1 MSITHY
7 QDFYENLDDPLRP
20 LSGMEKVQDR
30 VDEQGV
36 NISEDEDDSEN
47 GLDNYAW
54 QGVLSKWTNY
64 IHGWQARFIVLK
76 GGTLTYYKSKN
87 DTKLGCRGSI
97 SLFKATIKPHEFDE
111 CRFDV
116 SVNDSVWYLRAA
128 TAEEKAQWVDIL
140 ETYKA
145 ESGYCSENSLKR
157 HGSAVSLA
165 SNTLS
170 TASTSSFKKTRG
182 LREKLSELET
192 FRDILCGQIDTLQSY
207 FDECAHPTN
216 STETSGANST
226 PPVNSRAIDFKG
238 EAMTFKATTSGVLAT
253 LEHCLE
259 MVRQNEDLWRKRLER
274 EMERRRRLEE
284 NIKTL
289 RSHGSRSTVHA
300 GPDCEEGPHSTMNED
315 EFYDA
320 METGLDK
327 MEEEVEYRH
336 RLKKQHSVIVA
347 SSGSSSSASSH
358 YLWPEIDRVTTEQL
372 HYARMSVEDSGGV
385 WQLFAEEGEM
395 KMYRR
400 EEEVNG
406 MVIDPLRA
414 CHVVKGVTGHE
425 VCEYF
430 FNPQYRLE
438 WEATLETTTVLEKL
452 ADDTLLFLQVHKR
465 IWPAS
470 QRDAVFWSHMR
481 QFPDNQDQDNPDIWV
496 VVNNSVDIPDLPAN
510 TGKCVRLYLTVCLMC
525 QTFVDPPKDG
535 ASVSR
540 NDLTCKITYCSV
552 VNPGGW
558 APPAVLRAVYK
569 REYPKFLK
577 RFTTYVIEQCQ
588 DKPILF

>member
-1 MSITHY
+1 M
-7 QDFYENLDDPLRP
+7 
-20 LSGMEKVQDR
+20 
-30 VDEQGV
+30 
-36 NISEDEDDSEN
+36 
-47 GLDNYAW
+47 
-54 QGVLSKWTNY
+54 
-64 IHGWQARFIVLK
+64 
-76 GGTLTYYKSKN
+76 
-87 DTKLGCRGSI
+87 
-97 SLFKATIKPHEFDE
+97 
-111 CRFDV
+111 
-116 SVNDSVWYLRAA
+116 NDSVWYLRAN

-145 ESGYCSENSLKR
+145 ESGYGSENSLKR
-157 HGSAVSLA
+157 HGSAVSLQ

-170 TASTSSFKKTRG
+170 TASTSSFKKARG
-182 LREKLSELET
+182 LKEKLSELET
-192 FRDILCGQIDTLQSY
+192 FRDILCGQIDTLQTY
-207 FDECAHPTN
+207 FDECAHASTATDSGSTN
-216 STETSGANST
+216 GAGAVT
-226 PPVNSRAIDFKG
+226 HSRAIDFKG
-238 EAMTFKATTSGVLAT
+238 EAMTFKATTSGVLTT

-274 EMERRRRLEE
+274 EIERRRRLED
-284 NIKTL
+284 NIRTL
-289 RSHGSRSTVHA
+289 RAHGPRSTIHT

-336 RLKKQHSVIVA
+336 RLKKQHSVIAANTNVGNSPQA
-347 SSGSSSSASSH
+347 SVH
-358 YLWPEIDRVTTEQL
+358 PLWPEINRVTTEQL

-438 WEATLETTTVLEKL
+438 WEATLETTTVLEKIS
-452 ADDTLLFLQVHKR
+452 DDTLLFLQVHKR

-481 QFPDNQDQDNPDIWV
+481 HVPDDKDQDGPDIWV
-496 VVNNSVDIPDLPAN
+496 VCNNSIEIPDLPAN
-510 TGKCVRLYLTVCLMC
+510 TGKCVRLFLTVCLMC
-525 QTFVDPPKDG
+525 QTFIDPPKDG
-535 ASVSR
+535 AEVTRS
-540 NDLTCKITYCSV
+540 DLTCKITYCSV

-577 RFTTYVIEQCQ
+577 RFTGYVIDQCQ